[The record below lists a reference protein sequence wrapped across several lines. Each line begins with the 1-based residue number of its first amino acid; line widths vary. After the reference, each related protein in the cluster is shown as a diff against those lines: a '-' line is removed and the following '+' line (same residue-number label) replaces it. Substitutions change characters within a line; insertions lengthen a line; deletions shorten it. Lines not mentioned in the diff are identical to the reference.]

1 MKHTLGGFDESW
13 GSRGDTAVC
22 TSHSASFFFSP
33 FAVCPRKRVGILHV
47 K

>member
-1 MKHTLGGFDESW
+1 MMHTLGGFDEFW

-33 FAVCPRKRVGILHV
+33 FAVWPRKRVGIRRV